1 MKLSLCE
8 IVSKN
13 VCYRVEKIPFHIR
26 DSPICKKNRS
36 FSLSWKMQTFQ
47 MIICASR
54 DVTLSIHPFPP
65 PKDGWNPD
73 PKVCVSGVV
82 KWILMCFYLLASLKV
97 LFEGSKHC
105 RLLKRKDS
113 KSPFTKTDHSKGRVR
128 IRNWTS
134 LNSFLGYSPFLCSF
148 YVSSIFSIHFGY

>member
-8 IVSKN
+8 IVRKN

-36 FSLSWKMQTFQ
+36 FQ
-47 MIICASR
+47 MIIYASR
-54 DVTLSIHPFPP
+54 DVTLSIHLSPP

-82 KWILMCFYLLASLKV
+82 KWILTCFYFLASLKI

-113 KSPFTKTDHSKGRVR
+113 KSPFTKTHHSKGRVR
-128 IRNWTS
+128 IRSWTS
-134 LNSFLGYSPFLCSF
+134 LNSFLGYSPFLRSF